1 MLFKEYE
8 TYIKDIFG
16 SVEVQGPPMA
26 SKDPRPEEAS
36 CLEKTVRNKIKKMTY
51 LHVYFKVSLPKHRG
65 PEQEECL
72 TNYIKLEVLHHQGG

>member
-1 MLFKEYE
+1 MYILIRKGNSSHPPLNKMLFKEYE

-51 LHVYFKVSLPKHRG
+51 LHVYFKVSLPKR
-65 PEQEECL
+65 
-72 TNYIKLEVLHHQGG
+72 NK